1 MKYIAYIFTTAFL
14 RLLALLPPRLLYIF
28 SDILFV
34 LLFYIAGYRK
44 KVVTKN
50 LSASFPGKSPEEL
63 KHTRRKFYRH
73 LADVI
78 IENAVI
84 QYYSK
89 RRLEKMFTFRN
100 PEMIREYYERGRDII
115 LVTGHYNNWEWSA
128 PLAYTFKYKIIVV
141 YMPLRNKYF
150 DREVMRARTKYG
162 AEVVPMGNVA
172 RILFKYKQEGVP
184 TLTGMAADQ
193 RPIRK
198 HVQFWTRFLNQET
211 AVFTGSE
218 KLARKMNA
226 VMLFLNVTRV
236 GRGKYSAETTLV
248 SDNPNDIPHNELTKA
263 HTHLLEEEILSDPV
277 NWLWSHD
284 RWKISYERWL
294 ELKERDKK
302 EGKG

>member
-128 PLAYTFKYKIIVV
+128 PLAYTFKHKIIVV

-150 DREVMRARTKYG
+150 DREVMRARTKFG
-162 AEVVPMGNVA
+162 AEVVPMGNVG
-172 RILFKYKQEGVP
+172 RILFKYKQEGIP

-218 KLARKMNA
+218 KLARKLDA
-226 VMLFLNVTRV
+226 VMVFMKVKRV
-236 GRGKYSAETTLV
+236 SRGKYSAETTLI
-248 SDNPNDIPHNELTKA
+248 SDKPNELLPNALTEA
-263 HTHLLEEEILSDPV
+263 HTHLLEQEILADPA

-294 ELKERDKK
+294 KLKERDKA
-302 EGKG
+302 EGK